1 MSFISFCV
9 WILSRFSGIKH
20 DTPFW
25 YSVIWASFFLLWLLL
40 RGVYHVMTSGWHSTS
55 FFILK
60 HFVYPHLL
68 PKVPFLGRATRFQII
83 ATTLYLTANVLF
95 VALPK
100 ASWAEAGA
108 RAATMSIINLIPL
121 LCGPRISLMTKVL
134 GTSLQSSLGSH
145 RWIGRTTTALAML
158 HMIVSLKEGGRFTWT
173 SSSVSG
179 VVVGLS
185 VYM

>member
-25 YSVIWASFFLLWLLL
+25 YSVTWASFFLLWLLL

-60 HFVYPHLL
+60 YFVYPHLL

-95 VALPK
+95 IALPK

-173 SSSVSG
+173 TSSVSG